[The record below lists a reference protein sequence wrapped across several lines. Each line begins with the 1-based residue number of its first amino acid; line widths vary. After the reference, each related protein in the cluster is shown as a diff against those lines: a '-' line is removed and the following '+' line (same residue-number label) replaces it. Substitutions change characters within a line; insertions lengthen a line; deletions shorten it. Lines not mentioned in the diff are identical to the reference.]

1 MWGFARK
8 SDYGTEATA
17 CETGL
22 VYAAHAK
29 VCAVFI
35 CKLEVIIM
43 EQNNYLG
50 TEKVGVLLKQFAIP
64 CIFSLIISCL
74 YNIVDQIFVGNGVG
88 YLGNAATGVIF
99 PVTVIGWGVSLLF
112 GDGAAADLSVS
123 FGKNE
128 TQDIHTSVGNS
139 ILCSFL
145 CGVVI
150 IAVSYLCGDN
160 LLRLIGATDANLS
173 LAHDYGFIIYAMMP
187 FALVQNTL
195 ASIIRADG
203 SPRYAMCAMLVGAVI
218 NIIGDPVAI
227 FVLGLGIK
235 GAAYATILGQFVSFM
250 ICLFYLTKSRTFKI
264 SLKSFR
270 PNTGILK
277 RVIALGTSSFLTQLS
292 IVIITVINNIL
303 LVKYGA
309 ASVYGADIPLAAFV
323 VIMKL
328 FQIVLNIAIGIAA
341 GAQPIVGYN
350 YGARQ
355 FDRVQELLKLIIK
368 WTVIVCVVC
377 TILFEAFPLVF
388 IKMFGA
394 DGELYTQ
401 FAVLCLRIYLSLIIF
416 TCVQKVCAIFLQSI
430 GHAKSAA
437 PLSILRDVLLI
448 IFSLIVPVFSGVT
461 GIFWAAPLA
470 DVIAIVIT
478 GSVMTGLWRTLE
490 QEKHQI
496 QKKTN
501 VQTIQASSPGVIITI
516 AREHGTAG
524 KQIGQLVAQKLNIP
538 CYYKEM
544 TAIAAKESG
553 LAGEFISNI
562 NSDENSV
569 MRELYLSTSVI
580 QQAIIAQDK
589 VIKMIAEA
597 GSCVIVGR
605 SADYV
610 LRHRKDLVRIFIYAP
625 KDYRTK
631 KVMEM
636 YGDTWD
642 EGKKNIERSDA
653 ARAAYY
659 RNISGKK
666 WGDPHQYEL
675 CIDSSIGV
683 QKCVDVI
690 TRYVSGKNNRTPAG
704 K

>member
-1 MWGFARK
+1 MK
-8 SDYGTEATA
+8 
-17 CETGL
+17 
-22 VYAAHAK
+22 
-29 VCAVFI
+29 
-35 CKLEVIIM
+35 
-43 EQNNYLG
+43 QNNYLG

-99 PVTVIGWGVSLLF
+99 PITVVGWGVSLFF
-112 GDGAAADLSVS
+112 GDGAAAELSVS
-123 FGKNE
+123 LGKNE
-128 TQDIHTSVGNS
+128 TQDIHISVGNS
-139 ILCSFL
+139 ILGSFL
-145 CGVVI
+145 CGAVI
-150 IAVSYLCGDN
+150 ILVSYFGGDQ
-160 LLRLIGATDANLS
+160 LLRLIGATDANLA

-235 GAAYATILGQFVSFM
+235 GAAYATILGQFVSFL
-250 ICLFYLTKSRTFKI
+250 ICVLYLTRSRTFKI

-277 RVIALGTSSFLTQLS
+277 RVMALGTSSFLTQLS

-355 FDRVQELLKLIIK
+355 FDRVQELLKFIMK

-377 TILFEAFPLVF
+377 TILFEAFPLLF
-388 IKMFGA
+388 IQMFGA
-394 DGELYTQ
+394 DGDLYTQ

-430 GHAKSAA
+430 GHAKAAA
-437 PLSILRDVLLI
+437 PLSVLRDVLLI
-448 IFSLIVPVFSGVT
+448 VFSLIVPVFGGVT
-461 GIFWAAPLA
+461 GIFWAAPIA
-470 DVIAIVIT
+470 DVIAVSIT
-478 GSVMTGLWRTLE
+478 GIVMIKLWKTLE
-490 QEKHQI
+490 REKLKSQPETGR
-496 QKKTN
+496 QR
-501 VQTIQASSPGVIITI
+501 IQASTPGVIITI

-524 KQIGQLVAQKLNIP
+524 KQIGQAVAEKLNIP

-553 LAGEFISNI
+553 LASEFISNI
-562 NSDENSV
+562 NSDENAV
-569 MRELYLSTSVI
+569 MKELYLSTNVV

-597 GSCVIVGR
+597 GSCVLVGR

-610 LRHRKDLVRIFIYAP
+610 LRHKKNLVRIFIYAP

-642 EGKKNIERSDA
+642 EGKKNIERSDM
-653 ARAAYY
+653 ARATYY

-675 CIDSSIGV
+675 CIDSSIGT

-690 TRYVSGKNNRTPAG
+690 AEYVSKRNKRG
-704 K
+704 

>member
-1 MWGFARK
+1 
-8 SDYGTEATA
+8 
-17 CETGL
+17 
-22 VYAAHAK
+22 
-29 VCAVFI
+29 
-35 CKLEVIIM
+35 M

-50 TEKVGVLLKQFAIP
+50 TEKVGVLLRQFAIP

-99 PVTVIGWGVSLLF
+99 PITVIGWGVSLFF

-128 TQDIHTSVGNS
+128 TQDIHTGVGNS

-145 CGVVI
+145 GGAVI
-150 IAVSYLCGDN
+150 IAISYLCGDN

-203 SPRYAMCAMLVGAVI
+203 SPRYAMCAMLIGAVI

-235 GAAYATILGQFVSFM
+235 GAAYATILGQFVSFI

-264 SLKSFR
+264 SFKSFR
-270 PNTGILK
+270 PDIEILK
-277 RVIALGTSSFLTQLS
+277 RVMALGTSSFLTQLS

-355 FDRVQELLKLIIK
+355 FGRVQELLKLIIK
-368 WTVIVCVVC
+368 WTVIVCAIC

-430 GHAKSAA
+430 GHAKAAA

-448 IFSLIVPVFSGVT
+448 IFSLIMPIFSGVT
-461 GIFWAAPLA
+461 GIFWAAPIA
-470 DVIAIVIT
+470 DVIAVLVT
-478 GSVMTGLWRTLE
+478 AFVMVKLWRTLE
-490 QEKHQI
+490 QEKYQT
-496 QKKTN
+496 QSKTDF
-501 VQTIQASSPGVIITI
+501 QTIQESSPGVIITV
-516 AREHGTAG
+516 AREHGTGG
-524 KQIGQLVAQKLNIP
+524 KQIGQLVARKLNIP

-553 LAGEFISNI
+553 LASEFISNI
-562 NSDENSV
+562 NSDENAV
-569 MRELYLSTSVI
+569 MRELYLSTDVI
-580 QQAIIAQDK
+580 QQAVIAQDK
-589 VIKMIAEA
+589 VIKMIAES
-597 GSCVIVGR
+597 GSCVIIGR

-610 LRHRKDLVRIFIYAP
+610 LRHKKDLVRIFIYAP

-642 EGKKNIERSDA
+642 EGKKNIERSDM
-653 ARAAYY
+653 ARATYY
-659 RNISGKK
+659 KNISGKK

-675 CIDSSIGV
+675 CIDSSIGI

-690 TRYVSGKNNRTPAG
+690 VEYVLRKNKQA
-704 K
+704 